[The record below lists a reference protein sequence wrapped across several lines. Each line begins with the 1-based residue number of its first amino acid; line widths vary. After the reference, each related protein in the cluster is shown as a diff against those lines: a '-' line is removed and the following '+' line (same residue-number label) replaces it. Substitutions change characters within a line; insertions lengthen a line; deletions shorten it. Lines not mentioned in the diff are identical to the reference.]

1 MTKAEFLQEKGRLT
15 VFLSGEIDHHGAA
28 KIRYDIDSRILKAMP
43 KVVVMDFTAVTF
55 MDSSGIAVV
64 INSIRK
70 MSRINGELML
80 SGLNEQPKK
89 VFFAAGIEQLVKI
102 KEVKNEV

>member
-1 MTKAEFLQEKGRLT
+1 
-15 VFLSGEIDHHGAA
+15 
-28 KIRYDIDSRILKAMP
+28 
-43 KVVVMDFTAVTF
+43 

-80 SGLNEQPKK
+80 SGLNEQPRK